1 MNHIPIVDTDVPSK
15 QIEVTHHNYDAP
27 KGHWNK
33 AKICR
38 DNIKINFFI
47 EGDFSVFV
55 NDTRY
60 RPVCGDVCFLPP
72 AQIHCGQVESR
83 THLDYFQLDIG
94 VQALDCISGGSRLLA
109 ELISNSKNGRFFL
122 HPRKEDEL
130 RLSKLCYRLESA
142 VTQNNKPLAF
152 AYTVEILSII
162 KNSYTDNNDIACVT
176 LSETTTAIIDYIK
189 AHYCEK
195 IPISL
200 LSDML
205 GFSTT
210 YLSQVFKKEIGMSIH
225 AYLTEY
231 RVICAAVFLKERSIA
246 ETCYLCGFYDSS
258 HFISAFKKRFHCTP
272 AVYKKQLLSQDEKF

>member
-1 MNHIPIVDTDVPSK
+1 MNHIPIVDTDNPAK

-27 KGHWNK
+27 KGHWHK

-47 EGDFSVFV
+47 EGDFSVFI

-72 AQIHCGQVESR
+72 TQIHCGQVESQ

-94 VQALDCISGGSRLLA
+94 VQALNCISGGSELLA
-109 ELISNSKNGRFFL
+109 ELISSSKKGRFFL
-122 HPRKEDEL
+122 HPKREDEH
-130 RLSKLCYRLESA
+130 RIRQLCYRLESA
-142 VTQNNKPLAF
+142 VTEGNMALAF
-152 AYTVEILSII
+152 AYTVEMLALI
-162 KNSYTDNNDIACVT
+162 KNSYTHNTDIPCVT
-176 LSETTTAIIDYIK
+176 LSETTAAIIDYIK
-189 AHYCEK
+189 ENYCEK
-195 IPISL
+195 VSVSK
-200 LSDML
+200 LSETL

-210 YLSQVFKKEIGMSIH
+210 YLSALFKKEIGMSIH

-231 RVICAAVFLKERSIA
+231 RVMCAAAFLKNHSIT

-258 HFISAFKKRFHCTP
+258 HFIAAFKKRFHCTP
-272 AVYKKQLLSQDEKF
+272 AVYKKQLLLKNEEF